1 MTLSHHWLN
10 LSATQTTLTQLLS
23 MYPHLTILKPEMN
36 GSRVFHFGLRIY
48 TNKKIKLQELLVS
61 YKMMSLCNKEGLS
74 LDEKEGQAGKSL
86 GRREEEEE

>member
-1 MTLSHHWLN
+1 
-10 LSATQTTLTQLLS
+10 
-23 MYPHLTILKPEMN
+23 MN

-61 YKMMSLCNKEGLS
+61 YRMMSLCNKEGLS

>member
-1 MTLSHHWLN
+1 
-10 LSATQTTLTQLLS
+10 
-23 MYPHLTILKPEMN
+23 MN

-48 TNKKIKLQELLVS
+48 TNKKKKVKLQELLVS
-61 YKMMSLCNKEGLS
+61 YRMMSLCNKEGLS